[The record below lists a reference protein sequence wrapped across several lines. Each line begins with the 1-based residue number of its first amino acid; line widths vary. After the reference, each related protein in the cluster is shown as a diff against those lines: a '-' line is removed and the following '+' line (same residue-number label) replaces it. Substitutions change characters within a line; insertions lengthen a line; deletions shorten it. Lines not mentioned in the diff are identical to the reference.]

1 MSGTKPM
8 PEGLSPAADKYNSV
22 RKMGNVRPHLAK
34 ALASGD
40 GDAVYDALTGKQ
52 QAFVDA
58 YLLDLNASNAAR
70 IAYDTDRPNVMAS
83 ELMRNPGVRFAID
96 HLKSIRAEGS
106 VVTSDYVLREV
117 QKIIEDNKQGNGNV
131 ALRGLELLAKHLGML
146 KDRTEISG
154 PDGEA
159 IRYEQT
165 KEEDATAFTS
175 AIARLAT
182 RGGAGGVPIETDERK
197 TG

>member
-1 MSGTKPM
+1 MAAKPM

-34 ALASGD
+34 ALATGD
-40 GDAVYDALTGKQ
+40 GDAVFDALTAKQ
-52 QAFVDA
+52 QAFVEA
-58 YLLDLNASNAAR
+58 YLLTMNASDAVRQVYA
-70 IAYDTDRPNVMAS
+70 TERPAVLAS

-106 VVTSDYVLREV
+106 QVTSDYVLREV
-117 QKIIEDNKQGNGNV
+117 QRIIEMNKDGNGNV

-182 RGGAGGVPIETDERK
+182 RAGAGSLPLETDERK

>member
-1 MSGTKPM
+1 MAAKPM

-40 GDAVYDALTGKQ
+40 GDAVFDALTAKQ
-52 QAFVDA
+52 QAFVEA
-58 YLLDLNASNAAR
+58 YLLSMNASEAVRQVYA
-70 IAYDTDRPNVMAS
+70 TERPAVLAS

-96 HLKSIRAEGS
+96 HLKAIRASGS
-106 VVTSDYVLREV
+106 QVTSDYVLREV
-117 QKIIEDNKQGNGNV
+117 QRIVEMNKDGNGNV

-165 KEEDATAFTS
+165 KEEDAAAFTS

-182 RGGAGGVPIETDERK
+182 RNGAGSVPEQTDERK